1 MHFVLRLLPVYA
13 APGSG
18 RKVETFTSEG
28 SLLRR
33 LMGMGLSQIYL
44 GRAFANL
51 RAGLDA
57 AWNDVEI
64 AEGEF
69 DQFGKVSERPRLAA

>member
-1 MHFVLRLLPVYA
+1 
-13 APGSG
+13 
-18 RKVETFTSEG
+18 
-28 SLLRR
+28 
-33 LMGMGLSQIYL
+33 MGMGLSQIYL